1 MTATATLPVETITA
15 TESGILITDVRITN
29 FRCLRSVQVTFDK
42 LTVLIGENNSGKTSF
57 LDALYAAI
65 GVSRRSLIAEDIFL
79 APGEKSAP
87 KSRRVLID
95 IRLRPTD
102 DVGGIITS
110 FPAGNFWLKHWGN
123 AIGQDDNDCDF
134 VAIRTILGW
143 NAPKG
148 EYIIDRCYL
157 ADWPS
162 TLAEIGT
169 AKINTQAGK
178 PSSASIEPL
187 AMYYM
192 DAKRDMHEDMQSRGY
207 FWYKMISDP
216 GLSED
221 KVAELKQSLSE
232 LNKEIITNSKVL
244 AHIQGHLDSLYQ
256 TVTCTPG
263 SVCISPL
270 ARHLRDISKGIDVSF
285 ATKGAQSFP
294 LARHGMGTRSLAAVL
309 TFRAYTTWRQQAS
322 ENAGVHP
329 VLALEEP
336 EAHLHPQ
343 AQRALFRQIEQIP
356 GQRIVSTH
364 SPYIASQ
371 SPIAFF
377 RHFRKDGP
385 ETKVSAIDTSA
396 MDADDIRAINTM
408 VMATRG
414 DLLYANALVFFEGI
428 TEEHSLTEFAKAY
441 FGVHPND
448 LGISMI
454 YVGGAGNYW
463 PFLRMAESFSI
474 PWYVFSDGETD
485 PVSKLTA
492 ALVRIGII
500 NVVDK
505 ENIVIIPDG
514 KSFEEYIVGESYEDA
529 ICLMLDKF
537 HEQENYLDEFITIYH
552 GQHKKKDVLRDY
564 HSPGGRN
571 RAMIDCLCQ
580 GKTMYGEPLA
590 KEITSLADPE
600 DPERRFPK
608 QVRKLLKRISED
620 QAIPL

>member
-1 MTATATLPVETITA
+1 
-15 TESGILITDVRITN
+15 
-29 FRCLRSVQVTFDK
+29 
-42 LTVLIGENNSGKTSF
+42 VLIGENNSGKTSF

-65 GVSRRSLIAEDIFL
+65 GVSRRTLIAEDIYL
-79 APGEKSAP
+79 SPGEKSAP
-87 KSRRVLID
+87 KSRQVLID
-95 IRLRPTD
+95 IRLRPTND
-102 DVGGIITS
+102 TGNSIVS
-110 FPAGNFWLKHWGN
+110 FPAGSFWLKHWGN
-123 AIGQDDNDCDF
+123 AIGQDDTDCEF

-148 EYIIDRCYL
+148 EYVVDRCYL
-157 ADWPS
+157 ADWPL
-162 TLAEIGT
+162 TLEEMGA
-169 AKINTQAGK
+169 AKINAQAGK

-192 DAKRDMHEDMQSRGY
+192 DAKRDMQEDMQNRGS

-216 GLSED
+216 GLTEE
-221 KVAELKQSLSE
+221 KIAELEQSLSE

-244 AHIQGHLDSLYQ
+244 DHIQGHLDSLYQ
-256 TVTCTPG
+256 TVACTPG

-309 TFRAYTTWRQQAS
+309 TFRAYTTWRQQSS
-322 ENAGVHP
+322 ENVGVHP

-336 EAHLHPQ
+336 EAHLHPH
-343 AQRALFRQIEQIP
+343 AQRALFRQIEHIP

-371 SPIAFF
+371 SPIALF

-385 ETKVSAIDTSA
+385 ETRITAIDTTI
-396 MDADDIRAINTM
+396 MGDDDIRSINTM

-428 TEEHSLTEFAKAY
+428 TEEHALTEFAKAY
-441 FGVHPND
+441 FGLHPND

-485 PVSKLTA
+485 PVSKLQA
-492 ALVRIGII
+492 ALTRIGIT
-500 NVVDK
+500 NVATK
-505 ENIVIIPDG
+505 ANIIIIPDG
-514 KSFEEYIVGESYEDA
+514 KSFEEDIVGGSYEDA
-529 ICLMLDKF
+529 VCLMLDMF
-537 HEQENYLDEFITIYH
+537 HEQENFLDDYITLYD
-552 GQHKKKDVLRDY
+552 GQRKKGGAPRDY
-564 HSPGGRN
+564 HSIGGRD
-571 RAMIDCLCQ
+571 RAMIDCLCS

-590 KEITSLADPE
+590 KAITSLT
-600 DPERRFPK
+600 DPERRFPA
-608 QVRKLLKRISED
+608 QVKKLLQRIAED
-620 QAIPL
+620 IAIDRR